1 MTCAGNGTEFCGGPG
16 RLNVLNYTGPAGSLP
31 AQKPTPPAGGGGGG
45 GVSGGGGGGGVSTS
59 PVYTVSSGLPTG
71 WAYNSCYVYVSI
83 SRHGSLSLTTSSGT
97 TRTVASSPTS
107 SQTTRTSR

>member
-16 RLNVLNYTGPAGSLP
+16 RLNVYNYTGPAGSLP
-31 AQKPTPPAGGGGGG
+31 AQKPTPPAGGGG
-45 GVSGGGGGGGVSTS
+45 SGGGGGGGVSTS

-83 SRHGSLSLTTSSGT
+83 SRHGLLSLTTSSVI

-107 SQTTRTSR
+107 SQTTRTPR